1 LFALFCQQEHFFLLY
16 SCFKNGGL
24 YIYIKKITFYGK
36 KRFIYGKNSCRNLV
50 KGRSCVPKLR
60 KKVIKTMTYKTSEF
74 KITLKNFEVEELFNH
89 FDVFGLQEIE
99 LDNGDF
105 VYPEND
111 EIRNVT
117 LAIEKAI

>member
-1 LFALFCQQEHFFLLY
+1 MGKGDSFALIN
-16 SCFKNGGL
+16 K
-24 YIYIKKITFYGK
+24 
-36 KRFIYGKNSCRNLV
+36 
-50 KGRSCVPKLR
+50 

-89 FDVFGLQEIE
+89 FDVFGLQEIK

>member
-1 LFALFCQQEHFFLLY
+1 M
-16 SCFKNGGL
+16 
-24 YIYIKKITFYGK
+24 
-36 KRFIYGKNSCRNLV
+36 
-50 KGRSCVPKLR
+50 
-60 KKVIKTMTYKTSEF
+60 KTMTYNTSEF